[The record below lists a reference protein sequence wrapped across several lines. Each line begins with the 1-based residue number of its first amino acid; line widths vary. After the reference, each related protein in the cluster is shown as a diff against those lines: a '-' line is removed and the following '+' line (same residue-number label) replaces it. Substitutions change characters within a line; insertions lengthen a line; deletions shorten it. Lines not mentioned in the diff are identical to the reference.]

1 MKNEVRPIDAN
12 ALEQKIREY
21 MNYYQNT
28 TDILTACRAVL
39 SMLGDE
45 GQTPTLTG
53 HFHDFSKMTPLT
65 LEQLRGMGG
74 KPYWH
79 VGLRKE
85 NADPHWKI
93 LDPFIARYPEDYGY
107 GKRWLAYAYQPAH
120 IDREAWGCEYCT
132 GDVDDRPFL
141 DSEDLY
147 ISGDGRLTSDG
158 RDHDFCKIEFCP
170 KCGRPLTEEAWAEL
184 EKRVRG

>member
-1 MKNEVRPIDAN
+1 MI
-12 ALEQKIREY
+12 
-21 MNYYQNT
+21 
-28 TDILTACRAVL
+28 
-39 SMLGDE
+39 GD
-45 GQTPTLTG
+45 
-53 HFHDFSKMTPLT
+53 PLT
-65 LEQLRGMGG
+65 LEQLRKMDGQPVYLPQTNCWALVTKNPFVPLFTFPDGEQCNAVEWY
-74 KPYWH
+74 KT
-79 VGLRKE
+79 VG
-85 NADPHWKI
+85 P
-93 LDPFIARYPEDYGY
+93 
-107 GKRWLAYAYQPAH
+107 AYAYPPAH

-184 EKRVRG
+184 EKRMGVRE